1 MTLDELADICLAKTQ
16 LSGNTGEKSVC
27 KTFLSKKY
35 ERIYNRYLFKDS
47 LAPVSLSVDPTTDP
61 DNLAGI
67 VLLPEQIERVVAMRN
82 SSNRAIRVEQQES
95 FYQDNYDLFLNGG
108 FVTESGTWQ
117 RFTQLSPVWFTCRPG
132 TEDWGSAIAT
142 GNITTTVGEVLKLIS
157 SQANDS
163 VLYDAGLLL
172 GGPYTVVLAGGNTGY
187 YQAIS
192 THTRAQSWIA
202 GVPGPT
208 ISDGTAYSFQ
218 GVLNGQSLP
227 GATLVVTSDSV
238 DDLAGGGSPIQV
250 KIIWRD
256 ATEQHVYK
264 GTLPVTLTPQDGSGF
279 IEVESVFKQVSAG
292 SITFTIQN
300 PVAGYSVSALIGTLL
315 PADLRSPK
323 HNRVQLVPAPAV
335 ATTINV
341 LGKKPF
347 IPLDFDNETPAIKN
361 VDDCLIAFGCADLL
375 ERVRQYGKAA
385 QKLQEAEALL
395 ADLARIETLQEATHQ
410 VMQPASGFGTNIDS
424 HKWGNP
430 GY

>member
-1 MTLDELADICLAKTQ
+1 MTLQELTNICLAKTQ
-16 LSGNTGEKSVC
+16 LSGNTGEESVC
-27 KTFLSKKY
+27 KSFLSKKY
-35 ERIYNRYLFKDS
+35 ERIYNRYLWKDS
-47 LAPVSLSVDPTTDP
+47 LSPVSLSIDPATDP

-82 SSNRAIRVEQQES
+82 SNNRAIRVEQQES

-117 RFTQLSPVWFTCRPG
+117 RFTQMSPVWFTCRPG
-132 TEDWGSAIAT
+132 TEDWGTAIST
-142 GNITTTVGEVLKLIS
+142 GTVNTTVGEVLKLTS
-157 SQANDS
+157 SQVSDS
-163 VLYDAGLLL
+163 VIYDAATQFSS
-172 GGPYTVVLAGGNTGY
+172 PYTVVSAGGNTGY

-192 THTRAQSWIA
+192 GFTRVRIWTGIA
-202 GVPGPT
+202 SP
-208 ISDGTAYSFQ
+208 IASDGTLYSFQ

-227 GATLVVTSDSV
+227 GATMVVTSDNV
-238 DDLAGGGSPIQV
+238 IDLAGGGSPIQV

-256 ATEQHVYK
+256 ATEQHIYK

-279 IEVESVFKQVSAG
+279 IEVESVFKEVSAG
-292 SITFTIQN
+292 NITFTIQN
-300 PVAGYSVSALIGTLL
+300 PVSSYFVTTLIGTLL
-315 PADLRSPK
+315 PSDLRSPK

-395 ADLARIETLQEATHQ
+395 SDLARIETLQEATHQ